1 VITRLLTVAAV
12 AAASVAVPGAHAAPA
27 PFHDNFDGAVHAAPT
42 FGLNDNLK
50 HRQGTGA
57 VTYSRVSPDG
67 SVEVNHPRYPGALL
81 MRPGTT
87 VVRLDAPSTGT
98 TLSASLTPVA
108 GGAASG
114 DWSSIVLSR
123 SANIAGDVS
132 DPEAD
137 LGFLVRAN
145 GSVQVSVLGKPVAD
159 LPSYAKARRD
169 GSFGVTLKL
178 TGSALDLT
186 VNGTRKTVE
195 LGSEVPTERLWVYL
209 GRNSADDRT
218 VSLVDDLRIAA
229 LNSDDLRKRPGSPLR
244 YYGYLDAGVASVRG
258 HSNLNVVSPAKIPSC
273 APASCLV
280 RTNEAGWIERVRPHL
295 SRVAGFVVHEGNAE
309 LIKSTFPDKKVM
321 LVVAGARID
330 DGFTVPPAVDWVG
343 FHEYCAGYA
352 ELEAR
357 MAKLEERAP
366 GKELFLMPEGSPQ
379 APCADLTDPDLAGT
393 QYMYLALIQQYPRYV
408 GFLVTSVPAGF
419 ARTADA
425 QERVAALVLG
435 DARLSG

>member
-1 VITRLLTVAAV
+1 MITRLLTVTALAV
-12 AAASVAVPGAHAAPA
+12 AAVAVPGAHAAPA

-67 SVEVNHPRYPGALL
+67 SVEVNHPKHPGALL
-81 MRPGTT
+81 MRRGTT
-87 VVRLDAPSTGT
+87 TVRLDAPSTGT
-98 TLSASLTPVA
+98 AISASLTPVA
-108 GGAASG
+108 GGAASD

-145 GSVQVSVLGKPVAD
+145 GSVQISSLGKPVAD
-159 LPSYAKARRD
+159 LPSLAKAHLD
-169 GSFGVTLKL
+169 GSFDVTLKL
-178 TGSALDLT
+178 AGGAVDLT
-186 VNGTRKTVE
+186 VNDKRETIK
-195 LGSEVPTERLWVYL
+195 LGVPTERLWVYL
-209 GRNSADDRT
+209 GRHAGDDRT
-218 VSLVDDLRIAA
+218 VSLVDNLKIAA
-229 LNSDDLRKRPGSPLR
+229 LNSDDLRKRPGSTLR
-244 YYGYLDAGVASVRG
+244 YYGYLDAAVASVRG
-258 HSNLNVVSPAKIPSC
+258 HSNLNVVSAAKVPAC
-273 APASCLV
+273 APESCLV
-280 RTNEAGWIERVRPHL
+280 RTNEPGWVDRVRPHL
-295 SRVAGFVVHEGNAE
+295 SRIAGFVVHERNAE
-309 LIKSTFPDKKVM
+309 LIKSLFPDRKVM
-321 LVVAGARID
+321 LLVAGAQID
-330 DGFTVPPAVDWVG
+330 DAFTAPAAVDWVG
-343 FHEYCAGYA
+343 FHEHCAGYA

-357 MAKLEERAP
+357 MAKLEERVT
-366 GKELFLMPEGSPQ
+366 GKELFLMPEGTPQ

-393 QYMYLALIQQYPRYV
+393 QYLYLALIQQYPRYV

-435 DARLSG
+435 DDRLSG